1 MKGGAALRKPLELH
15 IHGGNKGKLDA
26 DEQEDRADAEITMG
40 DLKFSVPANVKK
52 TPGALK
58 KWDEVTKIYKEAR
71 LTVVSST
78 DNGVIGR
85 YCMLYAEYD
94 ELIEQRRLIS
104 DLDFPADDMDEIL
117 AETDAEYR
125 HARAR
130 RLWNI
135 MEYFTKLDGLL
146 KLDKAI
152 NTKLKSIL
160 DVEDRI
166 FMNPA
171 AKVRTLPIRRKPK
184 AKDEIGDLGFDV

>member
-1 MKGGAALRKPLELH
+1 MTAATSRRKPIGLH
-15 IHGGNKGKLDA
+15 IHDPKQHLGA
-26 DEQEDRADAEITMG
+26 DDKKARADAEIIMG
-40 DLKFSVPANVKK
+40 DLNFSVPANVKK
-52 TPGALK
+52 TPGAMR
-58 KWDEVTKIYKEAR
+58 KWREVTKIYKDAG
-71 LTVVSST
+71 LTIVSST
-78 DNGVIGR
+78 DSGVIGR
-85 YCMLYAEYD
+85 YCMLYSEYD

-104 DLDFPADDMDEIL
+104 DLDFPGDDMDEIM

-125 HARAR
+125 HTRAR

-160 DVEDRI
+160 DIEDRI

-184 AKDEIGDLGFDV
+184 EKDEMGDLGFDV

>member
-1 MKGGAALRKPLELH
+1 MSGATSKRKPIGLH
-15 IHGGNKGKLDA
+15 IHDPKQHLTEA
-26 DEQEDRADAEITMG
+26 DKEDRAEAEITMG
-40 DLKFSVPANVKK
+40 DLKFSVPASVKK
-52 TPGALK
+52 TPGALR
-58 KWDEVTKIYKEAR
+58 KWNEVTKIYKAAR

-104 DLDFPADDMDEIL
+104 DLNFPGDDIDEIM
-117 AETDAEYR
+117 AMTDAEYR
-125 HARAR
+125 RARAR
-130 RLWNI
+130 RLWGI
-135 MEYFTKLDGLL
+135 VEYFTKLDGLL

-184 AKDEIGDLGFDV
+184 AKDEMGDMGFDV

>member
-15 IHGGNKGKLDA
+15 IHGGNKGRLGA

-40 DLKFSVPANVKK
+40 DLRFSVPENVKK
-52 TPGALK
+52 NKAALK
-58 KWDEVTKIYKEAR
+58 KWNEVTKIYKAAR

-94 ELIEQRRLIS
+94 ELIEQRRLVS
-104 DLDFPADDMDEIL
+104 DLDFPSDDIDEIM
-117 AETDAEYR
+117 AVTDAEYR
-125 HARAR
+125 RARAR
-130 RLWNI
+130 RLWGI
-135 MEYFTKLDGLL
+135 VEYFTKLDGLL

-184 AKDEIGDLGFDV
+184 AKDDMGDMGFDV

>member
-1 MKGGAALRKPLELH
+1 MTAATSRRKPIGLH
-15 IHGGNKGKLDA
+15 IHDPKQHLGA
-26 DEQEDRADAEITMG
+26 DDKKARADAELTMG
-40 DLKFSVPANVKK
+40 DLNFSVPESVKK
-52 TPGALK
+52 NKAAFK
-58 KWDEVTKIYKEAR
+58 KWCEVTKIYKEAR

-104 DLDFPADDMDEIL
+104 DLDFPADDMDEII

-125 HARAR
+125 HARAC

-135 MEYFTKLDGLL
+135 LEYFTKLDGLL

-184 AKDEIGDLGFDV
+184 EKDEMGDLGFDV

>member
-1 MKGGAALRKPLELH
+1 MTGAAKRKPIGLH
-15 IHGGNKGKLDA
+15 IHDPKQHLGKDEKDA
-26 DEQEDRADAEITMG
+26 RADAEITMG
-40 DLKFSVPANVKK
+40 TLNFFVPANVKK
-52 TPGALK
+52 IPGAMR
-58 KWDEVTKIYKEAR
+58 KWREVTKIYKAAR

-78 DNGVIGR
+78 DSGVIGR

-125 HARAR
+125 RARAR

-146 KLDKAI
+146 RLDKAI
-152 NTKLKSIL
+152 NTKLKAIL

-184 AKDEIGDLGFDV
+184 AKDEMGDMGFDV